1 MKIIL
6 KNFLAYEPREAEH
19 YLNHMNQKGYTLT
32 RVYDNLFFFTRQ
44 TESHNYYVLSAET
57 SADPQEERNRL
68 TEAGWSLIGENGRMA
83 FFSGSGTPP
92 VSHDDQTL
100 SIKKSIRRHLLVQT
114 LPLAAIIIIV
124 LIMRCIM
131 MKRNRFIIYPASAPG
146 MFLSAFPFFAAM
158 LYFAAKLVDLVCIH
172 PPTGERTPFSRILFT
187 AGDLLIL
194 ALPVIL
200 AAFSIYSIRTGPI
213 ELTVTILGQ
222 WIIWPIWIIAASTKK
237 GDFIYAL
244 FLISFFTFSLV
255 R

>member
-32 RVYDNLFFFTRQ
+32 RVCHTLFFFKRQ

-57 SADPQEERNRL
+57 SADLQEERNRL
-68 TEAGWSLIGENGRMA
+68 TEAGWTLIGENGKMA
-83 FFSGSGTPP
+83 FFSGNGTPP

-100 SIKKSIRRHLLVQT
+100 SIRKSIRRHLLRLT
-114 LPLAAIIIIV
+114 LPLAAI
-124 LIMRCIM
+124 LILFIARCIM
-131 MKRNRFIIYPASAPG
+131 IKGNQFLIYPSSAP
-146 MFLSAFPFFAAM
+146 MLFLFAFPFFAA
-158 LYFAAKLVDLVCIH
+158 LLCIAAELVNLSCIH

-200 AAFSIYSIRTGPI
+200 AAFSIYSIRNGPI

-222 WIIWPIWIIAASTKK
+222 WILWPMGVIAGSTKK

-244 FLISFFTFSLV
+244 FYISFFTFVLV